1 MPVPGG
7 DQPGRDQTADGRAKG
22 EAAEH
27 DRHQGRTQ
35 ASRAILAGQGDDVGH
50 GGAQADAGD
59 EAVDQQLV
67 HRSGEGRQQGEQAE
81 DEGRDQDD
89 GLAAELVRRRAQGEG
104 ADRQAQKADGED
116 RSERRRGQAPVLG
129 DLGRDE
135 GDRLGVE
142 AVEHGDDEAQRRDAE
157 L

>member
-1 MPVPGG
+1 MLRRALGDQEAHRFRQHEPEHRQKQQRQDAADDEDRMPIPGR
-7 DQPGRDQTADGRAKG
+7 DQPGRDQAADRRAQR

-35 ASRAILAGQGDDVGH
+35 AGRAVFTGQGDDVGH
-50 GGAQADAGD
+50 GGAQADARD
-59 EAVDQQLV
+59 ETIDQQLV

-104 ADRQAQKADGED
+104 ADRQTQKADGED
-116 RSERRRGQAPVLG
+116 RAER
-129 DLGRDE
+129 
-135 GDRLGVE
+135 
-142 AVEHGDDEAQRRDAE
+142 
-157 L
+157 